1 MRRTILLCA
10 AILASLTACGF
21 EAPAPKRTPAP
32 PMPEPPISTIAVTLA
47 VPMRDLTAMLNA
59 QTERDIA
66 HINGDKVG
74 CLVGKCKLDL
84 VATRTGPIT
93 AAAQNGGIA
102 IDLPFAVQ
110 AHAALKGGFFK
121 TGGDA
126 NAIGEARAFSTLA
139 LSPDWRVVT
148 HTTGDVQLSDARLR
162 LGPIQMSVTDLWNRN
177 DRHLSDAIF
186 KELDKRLGP
195 AVKLKPQAEKLWARV
210 QQPIHVGKKPQAW
223 LVLEPQALRIGR
235 VESEEDA
242 LQVALAATVRGRVVI
257 AAYPPPV
264 KPLPLPRPLPLGTP
278 SSVFA
283 FTIPVTLSYD
293 EAAKLALD
301 RLKKKPLHVGS
312 TELKFDALKILPSGQ
327 DVVVGLHFCVAQS
340 WDPFGWFDSCGEGYL
355 RGVPVFDAAT
365 NEVRIAH
372 VHYDPG
378 TEDLLVKT
386 MRWLAGGDLARQIEP
401 HLVFNVARDMAKLE
415 ASVTRALAKP
425 QGSGVQIYG
434 EVQSFG
440 RPTLGWTEQGFLAL
454 FTAKGAVH
462 ASLNLEKQAPS
473 GVDSP

>member
-1 MRRTILLCA
+1 MFLLCA
-10 AILASLTACGF
+10 AMLASLTACGF
-21 EAPAPKRTPAP
+21 EAPAPQRTPAP
-32 PMPEPPISTIAVTLA
+32 AMPEPPVSTISVTLA
-47 VPMRDLTAMLNA
+47 VPMRDLTAMLNQKTA
-59 QTERDIA
+59 RDIA
-66 HINGDKVG
+66 QIDGDKVG

-84 VATRTGPIT
+84 MATRTGPIT

-110 AHAALKGGFFK
+110 AHVALKGGFFK

-126 NAIGEARAFSTLA
+126 NAVGEAYTFSTLS
-139 LSPDWRVVT
+139 LTPDWRAVT
-148 HTTGDVQLSDARLR
+148 HTQGQVQLSDARIR

-186 KELDKRLGP
+186 KELDNRLGP
-195 AVKLKPQAEKLWARV
+195 AVKLRPQAEKLWARV

-223 LVLEPQALRIGR
+223 LLLEPQALRIGPIATQG
-235 VESEEDA
+235 DA
-242 LQVALAATVRGRVVI
+242 LQMALAASVRGRVVI
-257 AAYPPPV
+257 ADRPPPV
-264 KPLPLPRPLPLGTP
+264 KPLPLPRPLALGTP

-301 RLKKKPLHVGS
+301 RLKKKPPHVGS
-312 TELKFDALKILPSGQ
+312 TELKIDRLAILPSGQ

-340 WDPFGWFDSCGEGYL
+340 WDPFGWFDSCGDGYL

-365 NEVRIAH
+365 NEVRIVH

-378 TEDLLVKT
+378 TEDMFVKA
-386 MRWLAGGDLARQIEP
+386 MRWLAGGDLAQQIEP
-401 HLVFNVARDMAKLE
+401 RLAFNVAHDMKKLE
-415 ASVTRALAKP
+415 DSVTRALAKP
-425 QGSGVQIYG
+425 QGKGVQIYG

-440 RPTLGWTEQGFLAL
+440 PPTLGWTDQGFLAL

-462 ASLNLEKQAPS
+462 ASLDLQK
-473 GVDSP
+473 